1 MADVGALNEGA
12 GAPPDSYLTTL
23 PLDQGLRPDEHDRTA
38 PSTTP
43 HSEHDESP
51 VRSGAGDTRPSSA
64 DEEQSHDSHNG
75 GQGEPSTTVSGSSS
89 VSGGGAGQSMSS
101 QTMLSRKG
109 PQSFFSGSKIKHL
122 KKQDGVPLWRVDIQ
136 YEFLQ
141 SVFLDNTPVF
151 TNVYTQEKGQTFS
164 DVYVDAMAR
173 SSKTSKILRDKLR
186 SEKANALNMAMVC
199 LLVNVG
205 RMNTTL
211 NCKYPTYA

>member
-1 MADVGALNEGA
+1 
-12 GAPPDSYLTTL
+12 
-23 PLDQGLRPDEHDRTA
+23 
-38 PSTTP
+38 
-43 HSEHDESP
+43 
-51 VRSGAGDTRPSSA
+51 
-64 DEEQSHDSHNG
+64 
-75 GQGEPSTTVSGSSS
+75 
-89 VSGGGAGQSMSS
+89 
-101 QTMLSRKG
+101 MLSRKG